1 MPEGGG
7 DGVGLRAH
15 LRAELARAASI
26 VMRVAGPAT
35 LMPACTRPV
44 WSKTGAPVQ
53 RMPSSF
59 SMSSSE

>member
-1 MPEGGG
+1 M
-7 DGVGLRAH
+7 
-15 LRAELARAASI
+15 
-26 VMRVAGPAT
+26 VMREAGPAT

-59 SMSSSE
+59 STSSIE